1 MDSEKQWEVFQKSG
15 KISDYLRYRE
25 LLLAET
31 AQELTPTEGQDA
43 AEDGRRGDPR
53 KGDGGE

>member
-1 MDSEKQWEVFQKSG
+1 MDSEAQWEAFLQSG

-25 LLLAET
+25 LLRAET
-31 AQELTPTEGQDA
+31 AQELTPTEGQNA
-43 AEDGRRGDPR
+43 AENGRRGDPR

>member
-1 MDSEKQWEVFQKSG
+1 MDSEIQWGIFLQSG
-15 KISDYLRYRE
+15 KIADYLRYRE
-25 LLLAET
+25 LLRAET

-43 AEDGRRGDPR
+43 AENGRPGDPR